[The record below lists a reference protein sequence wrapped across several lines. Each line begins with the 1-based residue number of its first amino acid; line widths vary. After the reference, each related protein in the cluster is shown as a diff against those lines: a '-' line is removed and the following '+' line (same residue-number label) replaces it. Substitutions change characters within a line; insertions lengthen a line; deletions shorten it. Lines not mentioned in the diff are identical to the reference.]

1 MEINNQINL
10 INKYNNIFETYFED
24 IVSYNEKVNL
34 TAITEKDQVFAK
46 HFLDSILPID
56 EIKQN
61 ASVIDI
67 GTGAGFPSLPIKIVR
82 PDVDL
87 TMVDSLNKRI
97 NFLNE
102 LTQKLNINTKNIH
115 ARAEDFALK
124 NREKYDVAVARAVAR
139 LNTLVEYLLPVV
151 KIGGI
156 VLAYKATSC
165 EEEINEAKN
174 AIKILGGEYVKTLHY
189 VLPNNQGE
197 RNIVVIRKI
206 KETPK
211 QYPRSKN
218 LPKLKPIL

>member
-10 INKYNNIFETYFED
+10 INKYNNIFETYFEEL
-24 IVSYNEKVNL
+24 VSYNEKVNL
-34 TAITEKDQVFAK
+34 TAITEKNQVFAK

-61 ASVIDI
+61 ASLIDV

-124 NREKYDVAVARAVAR
+124 NRDKYDVAVARAVAR
-139 LNTLVEYLLPVV
+139 LNTLIEYLLPVV

-156 VLAYKATSC
+156 VLAYKATNC

>member
-1 MEINNQINL
+1 MKINNQINL
-10 INKYNNIFETYFED
+10 INKYNKIFEIYFEEL
-24 IVSYNEKVNL
+24 VSYNEKVNL

-102 LTQKLNINTKNIH
+102 LTQKLNIT
-115 ARAEDFALK
+115 
-124 NREKYDVAVARAVAR
+124 
-139 LNTLVEYLLPVV
+139 T
-151 KIGGI
+151 
-156 VLAYKATSC
+156 
-165 EEEINEAKN
+165 
-174 AIKILGGEYVKTLHY
+174 
-189 VLPNNQGE
+189 
-197 RNIVVIRKI
+197 
-206 KETPK
+206 
-211 QYPRSKN
+211 
-218 LPKLKPIL
+218 

>member
-10 INKYNNIFETYFED
+10 INKYNNIFETYFEEL
-24 IVSYNEKVNL
+24 VSYNEKVNL
-34 TAITEKDQVFAK
+34 TAITEKNQVFAK

-61 ASVIDI
+61 ASLIDV

-82 PDVDL
+82 PDIDL

-102 LTQKLNINTKNIH
+102 LTQKLNITTKNIH

-124 NREKYDVAVARAVAR
+124 NRDKYDVAVARAVAR
-139 LNTLVEYLLPVV
+139 LNTLIEYLLPVV

-156 VLAYKATSC
+156 VLAYKATNC
-165 EEEINEAKN
+165 EEEISEAKN